1 MVSEELVKKAIEA
14 LREYNGQILSEARI
28 LEILTRKLN
37 ITLVDAVLTLNA
49 LIKRGNLTRF
59 IPEYVRQMKSEEQ
72 KLYARRYWKIK
83 VVEDQR
89 KIYLSENTEK

>member
-1 MVSEELVKKAIEA
+1 MVSEELIGKAIEA

-72 KLYARRYWKIK
+72 KLYMRRYWKIK
-83 VVEDQR
+83 VVE
-89 KIYLSENTEK
+89 K

>member
-1 MVSEELVKKAIEA
+1 MVSEELVGKAIEA

-49 LIKRGNLTRF
+49 LIKRGNLTRY
-59 IPEYVRQMKSEEQ
+59 IPEYVRRMKSEEQ
-72 KLYARRYWKIK
+72 KLYTRRYWKIN
-83 VVEDQR
+83 VVKE
-89 KIYLSENTEK
+89 